1 MDDLEQ
7 DELDFLR
14 DLTADVME
22 LAKSYVGDPRVAAL
36 VEKLEVRI
44 AELEGE
50 E

>member
-1 MDDLEQ
+1 MEQ
-7 DELDFLR
+7 DEVAFLR
-14 DLTADVME
+14 ELAAEVME

>member
-1 MDDLEQ
+1 MEQ
-7 DELDFLR
+7 AELDFLR
-14 DLTADVME
+14 ELAAEVME
-22 LAKSYVGDPRVAAL
+22 LAKSYVGDPRLAAL